1 MSLAQRL
8 VTGVAAFGL
17 VGGITACAAGPAE
30 AATPR
35 SADACVFVDGT
46 TSDSGTNTHGLPTV
60 TGGTAFTKPSSS
72 SCHDF
77 NLWSGTVDVSY
88 EGWLKGSDGDWTECT
103 EGNVEYT
110 GSPIVLCSDVASGTV
125 EAVTDIVNR
134 SGLSVEIED

>member
-1 MSLAQRL
+1 MKLSRRL

-17 VGGITACAAGPAE
+17 IGGMTTFAAGPAE

-35 SADACVFVDGT
+35 SADACVFVHGT
-46 TSDSGTNTHGLPTV
+46 TSDSGTNTHGLPTI

-77 NLWSGTVDVSY
+77 NLWSGTVGVAY
-88 EGWLKGSDGDWTECT
+88 EGWLKGSDGDWSECT

-110 GSPIVLCSDVASGTV
+110 GSSIVLCSDVAAGTV
-125 EAVTDIVNR
+125 EAVTTITNNV
-134 SGLSVEIED
+134 GLSIEIED